1 MTDLVDRL
9 GIFAKTFAADTPA
22 AVATAVADAGYTMGH
37 WNFAAIGRDTLGTD
51 IDPSD
56 AVAVREAFDLAG
68 IGIPSISATF
78 NVADPDGERLAER
91 TAAAVRLIGI
101 APVLGDGLVVTLC
114 AGTLDPD
121 DMWRAHP
128 GNGSA
133 QAWTALRRTLDPL
146 LTAAADAGVRLGIEP
161 EPGNIVAD
169 AQAANRLLNE
179 LGADAPIG
187 IVLDC
192 ANLLTPET
200 LPRQAQILAEAVA
213 LIGPRVIA
221 AQAKD
226 VVASGKAAPGRGG
239 MDYGL
244 VIRTLRQV
252 PEVPLIVQ
260 DTDAGD
266 ARRVRDF
273 LLEQAARG

>member
-1 MTDLVDRL
+1 MTALADRL
-9 GIFAKTFAADTPA
+9 GIFAKTFAAGTPA
-22 AVATAVADAGYTMGH
+22 KVAAAVRDAGYTMGH
-37 WNFAAIGRDTLGTD
+37 WNFAAVGRDTLGTN
-51 IDPSD
+51 IDRSD
-56 AVAVREAFDLAG
+56 AIAIREAFDASG
-68 IGIPSISATF
+68 IGIPSVSATF
-78 NVADPDGERLAER
+78 NVADPEADRLAER

-101 APVLGDGLVVTLC
+101 SPVLGDDLVVTLC
-114 AGTLDPD
+114 SGTLDPD

-128 GNGSA
+128 GNDSPA
-133 QAWTALRRTLDPL
+133 AWTALRRTLDPL
-146 LTAAADAGVRLGIEP
+146 LGAAAHAGVRLGIEP

-169 AQAANRLLNE
+169 APTAKRLLDE
-179 LGADAPIG
+179 LGEGAPIG
-187 IVLDC
+187 IILDC

-200 LPRQAQILAEAVA
+200 LPRQAEILAEAVD

-244 VIRTLRQV
+244 VMRTLRQV
-252 PEVPLIVQ
+252 PEVPLVVQ
-260 DTDAGD
+260 DTDADD

-273 LLEQAARG
+273 LLEQDARA